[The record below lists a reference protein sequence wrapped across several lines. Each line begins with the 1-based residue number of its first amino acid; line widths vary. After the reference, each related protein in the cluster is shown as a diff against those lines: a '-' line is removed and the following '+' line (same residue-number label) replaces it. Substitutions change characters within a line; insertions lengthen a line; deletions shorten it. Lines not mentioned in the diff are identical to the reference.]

1 MSKHSILCILFN
13 SYYMHSCRDS
23 KTDTVQFSG
32 RAYTVSSTESLELF
46 PQNPG
51 SALNSLVLV
60 IDPLKKT
67 VTAVKNS
74 FKPFW

>member
-1 MSKHSILCILFN
+1 MNHEVKLQCFSRVF
-13 SYYMHSCRDS
+13 YRDS

-32 RAYTVSSTESLELF
+32 RAFRISSTDSLELF
-46 PQNPG
+46 PQNPN
-51 SALNSLVLV
+51 SPLNSLILIV
-60 IDPLKKT
+60 DPLKKT